1 FAAETGTA
9 GLIGRERAFANGL
22 VMRHVRDSLIISP
35 PLVITKAEI
44 DTLIDRAA
52 RVLDETHA
60 ELQAQ
65 GLMVAGARP

>member
-1 FAAETGTA
+1 
-9 GLIGRERAFANGL
+9 
-22 VMRHVRDSLIISP
+22 MRHVRDSLIISP